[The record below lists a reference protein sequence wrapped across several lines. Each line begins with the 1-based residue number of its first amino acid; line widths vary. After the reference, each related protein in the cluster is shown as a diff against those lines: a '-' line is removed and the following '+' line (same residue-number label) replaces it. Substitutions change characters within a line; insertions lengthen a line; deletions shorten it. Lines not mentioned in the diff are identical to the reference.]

1 MLTASLIHSAAEG
14 KVLQMLLLLLL
25 LLVKTKQ

>member
-25 LLVKTKQ
+25 LVKTKQ